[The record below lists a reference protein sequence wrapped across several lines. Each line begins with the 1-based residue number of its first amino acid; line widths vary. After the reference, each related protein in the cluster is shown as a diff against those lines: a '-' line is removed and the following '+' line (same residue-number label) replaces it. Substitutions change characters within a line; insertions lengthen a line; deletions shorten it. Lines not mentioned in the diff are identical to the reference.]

1 MRLQMKR
8 IEIDNII
15 FHWDHNAPSSS
26 DLRRNA
32 HFDPDRPRSLDEY
45 FDLLDEIRPHI
56 HELRHTKMYDKSFT
70 LI

>member
-1 MRLQMKR
+1 MKSQMKR
-8 IEIDNII
+8 IESDKII

-32 HFDPDRPRSLDEY
+32 HSDPDRPRSLDEY

-56 HELRHTKMYDKSFT
+56 HELRHTKMYDKPFT
-70 LI
+70 L